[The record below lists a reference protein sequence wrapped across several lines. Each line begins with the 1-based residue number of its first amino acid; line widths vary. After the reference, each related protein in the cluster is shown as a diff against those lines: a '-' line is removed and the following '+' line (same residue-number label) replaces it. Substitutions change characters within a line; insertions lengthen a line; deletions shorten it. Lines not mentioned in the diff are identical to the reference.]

1 MISGKKYIKQ
11 IILIIMIIMLIFN
24 FNIVSLAGEI
34 KNVVQEETNK
44 KTNSELNTNSSNE
57 MDKETSKNEINKTDK
72 KTNNTSNEE
81 MNTNSKQAT
90 NANLVI
96 NIEYTYNSKDN
107 TVTAI
112 MHSNNQL
119 KDTKPSWTLSED
131 KLSYTKTFG
140 ANDIYTT
147 NVEDVNGNVTTVTIE
162 ITKILPTITVEY
174 KKNNDNTV
182 TATMHSSEQLKD
194 TKPSWTLSEDKLT
207 YTKTF
212 GANDNYTTNVEDIY
226 GNVVTVR
233 ITITGIINQ
242 EEPFNIT
249 VEYIKNANN
258 TVTAI
263 MHSNKEIKHTKPS
276 WTLSEDKLSYTKTFG
291 ANDDYTTDV
300 EDIYGNVITVHIT
313 ITGIGI
319 QEPFNVTVEYKYNA
333 ENNTVT
339 ATMHSNREIKHT
351 KPSWALSEDKLSYS
365 KTFGAND
372 IYTTN
377 VEDINGNVTTVTIEI
392 TKILPTITVE
402 YIKNRN
408 NTVTAIMH
416 SSEQLKDTKPSW
428 TLSEDKLS
436 YTKTFGE
443 NEDYTTDVEDIYG
456 NVVTV
461 NIKITEIDT
470 ENPFK
475 ITVEYIIN
483 EDNTVTAI
491 MHSNREIK
499 DTKPSWTLSED
510 KLSYTKTFGANDV
523 YTTDVEDINGNITTV
538 TIEITQIIPTI
549 TLEYIKNDNNTV
561 TVIMH
566 SNSKLKDTKPSWTL
580 SADGLSYTKTFGAND
595 HYTTDVEDIYG
606 HVVTVKIEVTKVAPT
621 ITVEY
626 IRNSDN
632 SVTAIMHSS
641 EQLKHTKPSWTLSED
656 KKSYSKTFG
665 ANENYSFEVEDIYGN
680 KTEVTITIFITNSSN
695 FANLDESKYPG
706 YKALLQEVQQK
717 HPNWTIKI
725 FYTGLDWNDVLNHE
739 DGYDGNG
746 SPYSLT
752 QETGDWRSKTDLTP
766 YEGGSW
772 YKASREAIAY
782 MMDPRNSLDQYYIF
796 QFQNLSSADGVYS
809 DIEKMIN
816 GTYLANNYN
825 KANIINAFLSASK
838 NYNVSSYHLVSRM
851 IQEQTNGW
859 CANGYQYKGRTVY
872 NFANIKATGSTT
884 EEIIRNGA
892 EYAFN
897 NHWFTPE
904 TCINGTA
911 AFLYNNYFKNGQNTQ
926 YFQKYNVVTSSPY
939 TNQYMQNIRA
949 ANDEGYRV
957 AKSYE
962 SNGQLDLHFEF
973 TIPVYENMPSSA
985 SPRPNT

>member
-1 MISGKKYIKQ
+1 MIGKKSYIKQ

-24 FNIVSLAGEI
+24 LNIVSYAEALNINADEEENVN
-34 KNVVQEETNK
+34 KNEETNV
-44 KTNSELNTNSSNE
+44 NSN
-57 MDKETSKNEINKTDK
+57 KETNTKLNEEA
-72 KTNNTSNEE
+72 NNISNEE
-81 MNTNSKQAT
+81 VNIKSKQVT
-90 NANLVI
+90 KANLTI
-96 NIEYTYNSKDN
+96 NVEYIYNSANN

-112 MHSNNQL
+112 MHSNNEL
-119 KDTKPSWTLSED
+119 KDTKPSWTLSAD

-140 ANDIYTT
+140 VNDVYTT

-174 KKNNDNTV
+174 IKNNNNTV
-182 TATMHSSEQLKD
+182 TAIMHSSEQLKD
-194 TKPSWTLSEDKLT
+194 TKPSWELSADKLS

-212 GANDNYTTNVEDIY
+212 GANDNYTTDVEDIY

-233 ITITGIINQ
+233 ITITGIGSQ
-242 EEPFNIT
+242 EAFTIT
-249 VEYIKNANN
+249 MEYKKNNDN

-263 MHSNKEIKHTKPS
+263 MHSNRQLKHTKPS

-291 ANDDYTTDV
+291 ANDNYTTDV
-300 EDIYGNVITVHIT
+300 EDIYGNVVTVRIT
-313 ITGIGI
+313 ITGIEI
-319 QEPFNVTVEYKYNA
+319 QEPFAITVEYIKNDD
-333 ENNTVT
+333 NTVT
-339 ATMHSNREIKHT
+339 AIMHSNRELKHT
-351 KPSWALSEDKLSYS
+351 KPSWTLSEDKKSYS

-372 IYTTN
+372 IYTTD
-377 VEDINGNVTTVTIEI
+377 VEDINGNITTVTIEI

-436 YTKTFGE
+436 YTKTFGA

-456 NVVTV
+456 NIVTV
-461 NIKITEIDT
+461 HITITEIDT

-475 ITVEYIIN
+475 ITVEYIKN
-483 EDNTVTAI
+483 DDNTVTAI
-491 MHSNREIK
+491 MHSNRELK
-499 DTKPSWTLSED
+499 HTKPSWTLSAD

-580 SADGLSYTKTFGAND
+580 SADGLSYTKIFGAND
-595 HYTTDVEDIYG
+595 HYTTDVEDVYG

-632 SVTAIMHSS
+632 TVTAIMHSS

-680 KTEVTITIFITNSSN
+680 KTEVTITIFITNSSD
-695 FANLDESKYPG
+695 FANLDESRYPG

-739 DGYDGNG
+739 DGYDSNG

-752 QETGDWRSKTDLTP
+752 QETGDWRSKTDLNG
-766 YEGGSW
+766 YEGGW

-796 QFQNLSSADGVYS
+796 QFQNLSSTDGVYS

-838 NYNVSSYHLVSRM
+838 NYNVSAYHLVSRM

-892 EYAFN
+892 EYAYN

-904 TCINGTA
+904 MCIQGTA

-926 YFQKYNVVTSSPY
+926 YFQKYNVVTSDPY

-957 AKSYE
+957 AKAYE

-973 TIPVYENMPSSA
+973 AIPVYENMPSAA